1 VIDRLR
7 PHLPRAKA
15 LVRNSLPMRDSY
27 RRQLARYVTS
37 AYNNLLLRDPDPEGL
52 RHFVGKLAS
61 GEITRAQFLETLRGS
76 EEFRFHVRFTDLL
89 NSLHLSRCDFVRSL
103 PRARRILDL
112 GGAHQSSDQGA
123 FVALGYPYE
132 FEELVIV
139 DLPPEERHDLYR
151 HGGMAGR
158 VDTPLGPVTYRNH
171 SMADFSG
178 FADAEFDLVYCGQA
192 IEHVPPDVGD
202 AVVAGALRV
211 LEPGGFFALDTPNG
225 RICRLQQPG
234 MINPDHDVE
243 YTHAQLA
250 AKLEDAGFEVLEA
263 RGLNYC
269 GGAAARGTFSMK
281 EAAANQ
287 GVYWAIE
294 DCYLLAYVCRKP
306 APA

>member
-1 VIDRLR
+1 MI
-7 PHLPRAKA
+7 
-15 LVRNSLPMRDSY
+15 RNSFPGHEAYERHV
-27 RRQLARYVTS
+27 ARYVKS

-52 RHFVGKLAS
+52 RHFVGKLSS

-89 NSLHLSRCDFVRSL
+89 NSLHLSRCDFVQGL

-123 FVALGYPYE
+123 FVGLGYPYE
-132 FEELVIV
+132 FDELVIV
-139 DLPPEERHDLYR
+139 DLPPAERHELYR
-151 HGGMAGR
+151 EGGVAGR
-158 VDTPLGPVTYRNH
+158 VQTPLGPVVYRNH

-192 IEHVPPDVGD
+192 IEHVPEDVAD
-202 AVVAGALRV
+202 EVCAGAFRV
-211 LEPGGFFALDTPNG
+211 LQPGGHFALDTPNG
-225 RICRLQQPG
+225 RVCRLQQAG

-243 YTHAQLA
+243 YTHAELA
-250 AKLEDAGFEVLEA
+250 AKLEKAGFEVVEA

-269 GGAAARGTFSMK
+269 GRAAAQGTFSMK

-287 GVYWAIE
+287 GLYWEID

-306 APA
+306 GA